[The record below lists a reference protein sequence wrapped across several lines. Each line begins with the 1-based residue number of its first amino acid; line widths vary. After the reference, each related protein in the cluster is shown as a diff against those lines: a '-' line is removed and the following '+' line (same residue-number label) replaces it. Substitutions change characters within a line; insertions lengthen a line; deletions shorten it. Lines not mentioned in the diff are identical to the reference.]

1 MKTTTGNLLI
11 KNLLLPAACFC
22 LLSKST
28 IVRDLIGK
36 LEPATGNG
44 YFYINKMSFTGLISV
59 CATYLVI
66 MIQFSPSPSS
76 DGEGGG
82 SGD

>member
-1 MKTTTGNLLI
+1 M
-11 KNLLLPAACFC
+11 
-22 LLSKST
+22 
-28 IVRDLIGK
+28 

-66 MIQFSPSPSS
+66 MIQFGNPSSSS
-76 DGEGGG
+76 DGEGGE
-82 SGD
+82 